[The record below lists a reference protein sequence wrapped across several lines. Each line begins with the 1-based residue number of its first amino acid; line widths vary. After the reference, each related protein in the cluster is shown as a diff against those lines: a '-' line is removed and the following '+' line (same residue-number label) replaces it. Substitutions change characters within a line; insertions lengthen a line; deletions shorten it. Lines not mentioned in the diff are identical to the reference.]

1 MTNDKPQIRN
11 NNNNIILMVNLEKV
25 LLQIL
30 EISRGKYKN
39 MIIVRGLVRNIED
52 LIAGEFIME
61 RSGGLLFSKVYR

>member
-1 MTNDKPQIRN
+1 
-11 NNNNIILMVNLEKV
+11 MVNLEKV

-39 MIIVRGLVRNIED
+39 MIIVRGLVRNIKD
-52 LIAGEFIME
+52 LIAGELIME